1 MASSI
6 TRVGAAALSVDL
18 RALRTGAASPLQN
31 VVKLAL
37 GSPSASSTAGS
48 ATMRCTCMAC
58 SGSTAGATV
67 QRAAATV
74 DYTDNIKRSGRK
86 STDAL
91 LAGGNRWFHNA
102 GGSGEVPSATAKKTL
117 TFSFMDSAAGLNDS
131 DASGFQALDNTHR
144 DRVRD
149 ALEYFSSVIDVQ
161 FTEVGSGGDL
171 SYGSNVQASSAGYA
185 RYPNEGSQVMMANNQ
200 SSFAGG
206 WDEGSY
212 GWQTLI
218 HETAH
223 ALGLKH
229 PGAYNAG
236 GGTTPGP
243 YLPGGQDHRVN
254 TIMSYNTA
262 PNMTRV
268 MYDNGSFTR
277 NTLNADSLQGYDI
290 EALQYLYGAS
300 TTTTAQTYGF
310 DDDPYMSRTLWNP
323 NAGSTIDLSNQTG
336 TNVLDLRGGKFSSI
350 GVRDAYADM
359 PYTKEQFLALK
370 AGNGKALSAIVGK
383 PTYTGQ
389 NNLFVAAGSQFTVGK
404 GGSGSDS
411 LVANT
416 VGGNIDGG
424 GGDDNLYWSG
434 GNLQATGGQGNDTLL
449 LKKVAGAV
457 WAVNGDGTQATLTKT
472 DAKTRAVTTLATVQM
487 SGIETVRYWN
497 GNALKAT
504 GATLYAAAGSPAA
517 TATLRASA

>member
-1 MASSI
+1 MALSI
-6 TRVGAAALSVDL
+6 SRVGTSPLSVDL
-18 RALRTGAASPLQN
+18 RSLRTTAASPLQN

-37 GSPSASSTAGS
+37 NSATVNASGS
-48 ATMRCTCMAC
+48 ATLRCTCMAC
-58 SGSTAGATV
+58 SDSSAGTV
-67 QRAAATV
+67 QRAATTTT
-74 DYTDNIKRSGRK
+74 DYTDSIKRSGRK
-86 STDAL
+86 NVDAL
-91 LAGGNRWFHNA
+91 LAGGNRWFHSA
-102 GGSGEVPSATAKKTL
+102 GGSGEVPSATARKTL
-117 TFSFMDSAAGLNDS
+117 TFSFMESTAGLAAS
-131 DASGFQALDNTHR
+131 DASGFQALGSTHR
-144 DRVRD
+144 ERVRD
-149 ALEYFSSVIDVQ
+149 ALDYLSSVIDVQ

-185 RYPNEGSQVMMANNQ
+185 RYPNEGSQIMMANNQ

-212 GWQTLI
+212 GWQTLL

-243 YLPGGQDHRVN
+243 YLPGGADHRGN
-254 TIMSYNTA
+254 TIMSYNNA
-262 PNMTRV
+262 KNMTRV
-268 MYDNGSFTR
+268 IYDNGAFTK
-277 NTLNADSLQGYDI
+277 NTINADSFQGYDI

-300 TTTTAQTYGF
+300 TTTSAKTYAF
-310 DDDPYMSRTLWNP
+310 DDNPYMSRTLWNP
-323 NAGSTIDLSNQTG
+323 SAGSSIDLSNQTG
-336 TNVLDLRGGKFSSI
+336 TNVLDLRAGKFSSI

-359 PYTKEQFLALK
+359 PYTQKQYAALK
-370 AGNGKALSAIVGK
+370 AGNGKSLVSLLGK

-389 NNLFVAAGSQFTVGK
+389 NNLLVAAGSQFTVGK

-416 VGGNIDGG
+416 VGGSVDGG
-424 GGDDNLYWSG
+424 AGNDSLYWSG
-434 GNLQATGGQGNDTLL
+434 GNLQATGGQGSDTLL
-449 LKKVAGAV
+449 LKKVSGAV
-457 WAVNGDGTQATLTKT
+457 WAVNAEGTQAVLTRTDSKT
-472 DAKTRAVTTLATVQM
+472 KAVTTLATVQM

-504 GATLYAAAGSPAA
+504 GATLYAAAASPPAA
-517 TATLRASA
+517 AALSASA